1 MYYLPPS
8 SASSASSANS
18 ARSFQSVSHLSNVSS
33 IILLINT
40 NLLVTCKILQV
51 LDSESNRTLKAIQ
64 RDSSV
69 DKVAKLSWRHHFL
82 TASAEAKFSRLKR
95 FLSIY
100 DTYLSKCFVID
111 KKTGIILGNL
121 GTSKYQEFLM
131 VVAFFFLLI
140 TVVNLPLGV

>member
-69 DKVAKLSWRHHFL
+69 DKVAKLSWRHP
-82 TASAEAKFSRLKR
+82 ASPEAKFSRLKR

-100 DTYLSKCFVID
+100 DTYFSMCFVID

-121 GTSKYQEFLM
+121 GTSKYQEFFM
-131 VVAFFFLLI
+131 AVAFFFLLI
-140 TVVNLPLGV
+140 TIIIILVQD